1 MVIEPA
7 RTKNSP
13 YHCFGEFQYRYIHV
27 KERMIDGNREPVLHE
42 RDLKNRMGWNM
53 QRGGK
58 SERRNFSNFYVVI
71 NYT

>member
-42 RDLKNRMGWNM
+42 RDLKNRMGWDGICNGVESLNEEIFRISM
-53 QRGGK
+53 
-58 SERRNFSNFYVVI
+58 
-71 NYT
+71 